1 MSPTK
6 NEILIHA
13 VIRMDFKNI
22 LSEINQTKGQI
33 LYDFPYMMY
42 LLRFRE
48 KKGRI
53 VVTGGWGRRE
63 MRSACL
69 MGTEFGLG

>member
-22 LSEINQTKGQI
+22 LSDINQTKGQI

-69 MGTEFGLG
+69 MGTEFSLG